1 MSWNDAHPRG
11 LHCMLIA
18 LVGGLLSLPGAV
30 LAVAETCL
38 TATEMDAANRSA
50 LESSAKRYFQFAAA
64 GDTTSLRQNSVASLA
79 NDFGGIEAAVNDN
92 KAKFSGAQSTVRPPY
107 LLQAPGNAP
116 IARAEFYCGIY
127 NSGDRVGFAIPN
139 LPPGN
144 YGVVIQ
150 DVNGPSGPYSVSM
163 VLQQQGSAWKLAG
176 FYVRPQTLGGHDFQW
191 FWDKARESKAKG
203 QLHNAYFYYLEARQL
218 MSPVDFMGTPQLD
231 KIYDETQQSVPKDL
245 PVNGPVNASFGGTT
259 YKLIQVFPVAVNN
272 DFDLVVKYEVPDI
285 SDTSK
290 TFQSNMAVIKG
301 FVAAHPEVREAFA
314 GVVARAVTPTGQDYG
329 SMLPMKEI
337 K

>member
-1 MSWNDAHPRG
+1 M
-11 LHCMLIA
+11 
-18 LVGGLLSLPGAV
+18 
-30 LAVAETCL
+30 
-38 TATEMDAANRSA
+38 TASEMDATTRSA

-64 GDTTSLRQNSVASLA
+64 GDAASLRQNSIPAIA
-79 NDFGGIEAAVNDN
+79 NDFAGIEAAVNDN
-92 KAKFSGAQSTVRPPY
+92 QAKFAGAQSTVRPPY
-107 LLQAPGNAP
+107 LLQAAGNGP
-116 IARAEFYCGIY
+116 IARAEFFCGIY

-150 DVNGPSGPYSVSM
+150 DVSGPSGPYSVSM
-163 VLQQQGSAWKLAG
+163 VLQQQGNAWKLAG
-176 FYVRPQTLGGHDFQW
+176 FYVRPQTLSGHDFQW

-245 PVNGPVNASFGGTT
+245 PVSGPMNTALGGAT
-259 YKLIQVFPVAVNN
+259 YKLTQLFPVAVNN
-272 DFDLVVKYEVPDI
+272 DFDLVVKYEVPEI
-285 SDTSK
+285 SDTTK
-290 TFQSNMAVIKG
+290 VFQSNMSVIKG
-301 FVAAHPEVREAFA
+301 MVAKYPELRDAFA
-314 GVVARAVTPTGQDYG
+314 GVVARAVTPAGQDYG
-329 SMLPMKEI
+329 SLLPMKEI